1 MTYYFACNADAKDKQ
16 PNPDELKRAVKEL
29 EEKNAVSNNGQT

>member
-29 EEKNAVSNNGQT
+29 GEKNADVQ